1 MKSILLV
8 CNEGMSTGFLC
19 NKINAAAKAR
29 GIAVTAWAI
38 PESALEGRY
47 QEADVI
53 LVGPQIAYLTA
64 SIQQRV
70 NHSRPVEAINP
81 VHFGRINADAIL
93 DRALALIA
101 APLP

>member
-19 NKINAAAKAR
+19 NKMNEAAALRNIDAK
-29 GIAVTAWAI
+29 AWAI
-38 PESALEGRY
+38 PESALEGRF

-53 LVGPQIAYLTA
+53 LIGPQISYLTT
-64 SIQQRV
+64 SIQKRINNAV
-70 NHSRPVEAINP
+70 PVEAINP

-93 DRALALIA
+93 DRALQLIG
-101 APLP
+101 

>member
-19 NKINAAAKAR
+19 NKMNAVAKEKGMDVR
-29 GIAVTAWAI
+29 AWAI

-53 LVGPQIAYLTA
+53 LVGPQIGYLTA

-70 NHSRPVEAINP
+70 NHSLPVEAINP

-93 DRALALIA
+93 ERALALMG
-101 APLP
+101 APLR